1 MFGLGMQ
8 ELIVVFL
15 VVLLLFGGK
24 KIPEIAR
31 GLGQGLSEFKKGTQ
45 NIREEMEASI
55 ESVKIEESDKT
66 V

>member
-8 ELIVVFL
+8 ELMIVFL

-31 GLGQGLSEFKKGTQ
+31 GLGKGLNEFKKGTQ
-45 NIREEMEASI
+45 GIHDEMEASL
-55 ESVKIEESDKT
+55 ETVKVDVDKT
-66 V
+66 A